1 MKIFKRRIALC
12 LISLLT
18 LCSLCSCGGKKKTV
32 YQSYIQN
39 LLDVNYKGIYTD
51 YIKENGGEESDAK
64 NMHQDCI
71 NQLAE
76 QLITHYSLDNAQSVQ
91 IKERFF
97 EIAETIYSHTKYS
110 VSESYQENG
119 EYFVD
124 VTVYPVNI
132 LNQAYEE
139 VIAYIEQFNSDVDAG
154 VYNNYTMQQ
163 YEETFAGGLAD
174 ILAEHANAIEYLAPV
189 TVTVSIMDDG
199 EYYSISPEDL
209 IRIDSQMIA
218 VETHG
223 DTSGEENT
231 DTVPSDEETA
241 EE

>member
-1 MKIFKRRIALC
+1 
-12 LISLLT
+12 
-18 LCSLCSCGGKKKTV
+18 
-32 YQSYIQN
+32 
-39 LLDVNYKGIYTD
+39 
-51 YIKENGGEESDAK
+51 
-64 NMHQDCI
+64 
-71 NQLAE
+71 
-76 QLITHYSLDNAQSVQ
+76 
-91 IKERFF
+91 
-97 EIAETIYSHTKYS
+97 
-110 VSESYQENG
+110 
-119 EYFVD
+119 
-124 VTVYPVNI
+124 
-132 LNQAYEE
+132 
-139 VIAYIEQFNSDVDAG
+139 
-154 VYNNYTMQQ
+154 MQQ